1 MDPVAGS
8 RYRFGPHEIAERQ
21 VFRTSPLSFAISL
34 VKRFADLS
42 PDETRDLWIM
52 AKDIGVRVE
61 QYQRASSLT
70 FTIQDGPHSGQT
82 VPHVHVHIL
91 PRRKEDFENNDN
103 NNGMM
108 NAKNETLDLDI
119 ERKDRTMEEMAQ
131 EAKEYQLITLNYEE
145 QIIGVYGFQQ
155 IRSRTM
161 TKAMIIAQSTFGWT
175 SRLKTSS
182 ARVSDNDAAP
192 AFFLVILATSS
203 PPLLR
208 ILQLLLLKLPS
219 IEKAGTWP
227 VRSDDA
233 WVHPDMCTSAS

>member
-21 VFRTSPLSFAISL
+21 VFRTSPLSFAIVNL
-34 VKRFADLS
+34 R
-42 PDETRDLWIM
+42 PTRPGHILYFCQLC
-52 AKDIGVRVE
+52 DIGVRVE

-82 VPHVHVHIL
+82 VPHVHVHIV

-131 EAKEYQLITLNYEE
+131 EAKEYHPIQNNDESHDHRTIY
-145 QIIGVYGFQQ
+145 
-155 IRSRTM
+155 IRLD
-161 TKAMIIAQSTFGWT
+161 
-175 SRLKTSS
+175 LKTENIFSKS
-182 ARVSDNDAAP
+182 
-192 AFFLVILATSS
+192 
-203 PPLLR
+203 
-208 ILQLLLLKLPS
+208 Q
-219 IEKAGTWP
+219 
-227 VRSDDA
+227 
-233 WVHPDMCTSAS
+233 

>member
-21 VFRTSPLSFAISL
+21 VFRTSPLSFAIVNLRPTRPGHVLICPKSL
-34 VKRFADLS
+34 VKLFADLS

-82 VPHVHVHIL
+82 VPHVHVHIV

-131 EAKEYQLITLNYEE
+131 EAKEYRAL
-145 QIIGVYGFQQ
+145 F
-155 IRSRTM
+155 S
-161 TKAMIIAQSTFGWT
+161 
-175 SRLKTSS
+175 
-182 ARVSDNDAAP
+182 
-192 AFFLVILATSS
+192 
-203 PPLLR
+203 
-208 ILQLLLLKLPS
+208 
-219 IEKAGTWP
+219 
-227 VRSDDA
+227 
-233 WVHPDMCTSAS
+233 

>member
-21 VFRTSPLSFAISL
+21 VFRTSPLSFAIVNLRPTRPGHILYFCQLCSL
-34 VKRFADLS
+34 VKLFADLS

-82 VPHVHVHIL
+82 VPHVHVHIV

-103 NNGMM
+103 NNGM
-108 NAKNETLDLDI
+108 
-119 ERKDRTMEEMAQ
+119 
-131 EAKEYQLITLNYEE
+131 LITLNYEE

-182 ARVSDNDAAP
+182 AR
-192 AFFLVILATSS
+192 
-203 PPLLR
+203 
-208 ILQLLLLKLPS
+208 LLLLKLPS

>member
-21 VFRTSPLSFAISL
+21 VFRTSPLSFAIVNLRPTRPEKNFSCYSSMKCASVSKRKKKERKKDSALNYISNSL

-82 VPHVHVHIL
+82 VPHVHVHIV

-103 NNGMM
+103 NNGMYIV
-108 NAKNETLDLDI
+108 NIFRIFLRGTANLKHKYNVNET
-119 ERKDRTMEEMAQ
+119 
-131 EAKEYQLITLNYEE
+131 
-145 QIIGVYGFQQ
+145 
-155 IRSRTM
+155 RS
-161 TKAMIIAQSTFGWT
+161 AG
-175 SRLKTSS
+175 LK
-182 ARVSDNDAAP
+182 
-192 AFFLVILATSS
+192 
-203 PPLLR
+203 
-208 ILQLLLLKLPS
+208 KLS
-219 IEKAGTWP
+219 NT
-227 VRSDDA
+227 
-233 WVHPDMCTSAS
+233 

>member
-21 VFRTSPLSFAISL
+21 VFRTSPLSFAIVNLRPTRPGHVLICPKSL

-82 VPHVHVHIL
+82 VPHVHVHIV

-131 EAKEYQLITLNYEE
+131 EAKEYRAL
-145 QIIGVYGFQQ
+145 F
-155 IRSRTM
+155 S
-161 TKAMIIAQSTFGWT
+161 
-175 SRLKTSS
+175 
-182 ARVSDNDAAP
+182 
-192 AFFLVILATSS
+192 
-203 PPLLR
+203 
-208 ILQLLLLKLPS
+208 
-219 IEKAGTWP
+219 
-227 VRSDDA
+227 
-233 WVHPDMCTSAS
+233 

>member
-21 VFRTSPLSFAISL
+21 VFRTSPLSFAIVNL
-34 VKRFADLS
+34 R
-42 PDETRDLWIM
+42 PTRPGHILYFCQLC
-52 AKDIGVRVE
+52 DIGVRVE

-82 VPHVHVHIL
+82 VPHVHVHIV

-103 NNGMM
+103 NNGM
-108 NAKNETLDLDI
+108 
-119 ERKDRTMEEMAQ
+119 
-131 EAKEYQLITLNYEE
+131 LITLNYEE

-182 ARVSDNDAAP
+182 AR
-192 AFFLVILATSS
+192 
-203 PPLLR
+203 
-208 ILQLLLLKLPS
+208 LLLLKLPS

>member
-21 VFRTSPLSFAISL
+21 VFRTSPLSFAIVNL
-34 VKRFADLS
+34 R
-42 PDETRDLWIM
+42 PTRPGHILYFCQLC
-52 AKDIGVRVE
+52 DIGVRVE

-82 VPHVHVHIL
+82 VPHVHVHIV

-182 ARVSDNDAAP
+182 AR
-192 AFFLVILATSS
+192 
-203 PPLLR
+203 
-208 ILQLLLLKLPS
+208 LLLLKLPS